1 MIDSSKWE
9 IIEAGLKCMQGK
21 AIVNSVRTA
30 RDRRMSFSW
39 IPNAISLLRVALVA
53 PILLLILNDG
63 YAVAIVLFCV
73 AGFSDGVDG
82 YLAKRFGWRTRLG
95 ALLDPIADKLLV
107 AGLFI
112 TLAYI
117 QLIPTWLASVVI
129 FRDLVIISGATA
141 YNFIV
146 GPVQGEPTRISKLN
160 TALELL
166 FLLIRDESRWLR
178 FSRMKLR
185 TRYSGLPSWLRS

>member
-1 MIDSSKWE
+1 
-9 IIEAGLKCMQGK
+9 
-21 AIVNSVRTA
+21 
-30 RDRRMSFSW
+30 MSFNW
-39 IPNAISLLRVALVA
+39 IPNAISLLRIALVA
-53 PILLLILNDG
+53 PILLLILSG
-63 YAVAIVLFCV
+63 GFGWAIALFCV

-129 FRDLVIISGATA
+129 FRDLVIIAGATA

-166 FLLIRDESRWLR
+166 FLLFVMSRAGFGWPDEITNTVLGASILVTVVISGVDYVWSWSRR
-178 FSRMKLR
+178 AR
-185 TRYSGLPSWLRS
+185 TGD

>member
-1 MIDSSKWE
+1 
-9 IIEAGLKCMQGK
+9 
-21 AIVNSVRTA
+21 
-30 RDRRMSFSW
+30 MSFNW
-39 IPNAISLLRVALVA
+39 VPNAISLLRIALVA
-53 PILLLILNDG
+53 PILLLILNG
-63 YAVAIVLFCV
+63 SYAWAIVLFCI

-82 YLAKRFGWRTRLG
+82 YLAKRYGWRTRLG

-112 TLAYI
+112 TLAYM

-129 FRDLVIISGATA
+129 FRDLVIVAGATA

-166 FLLIRDESRWLR
+166 FLLFVMSRAGFGWPDEITNTVLGASILVTVVISGVDYVWSWSRR
-178 FSRMKLR
+178 AR
-185 TRYSGLPSWLRS
+185 TGD